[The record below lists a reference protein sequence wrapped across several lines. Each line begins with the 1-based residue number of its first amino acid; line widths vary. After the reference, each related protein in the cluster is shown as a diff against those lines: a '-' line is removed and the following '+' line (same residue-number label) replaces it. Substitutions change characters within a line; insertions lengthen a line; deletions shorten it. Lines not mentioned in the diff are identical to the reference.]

1 VIVSGTAASA
11 RRVPEAVVSVPRWV
25 PESKPNKRE
34 QMLLKRLGRTKK
46 LFAFLREHRRELFDD
61 AFQDELAMMYRDT
74 GEGKEPVAPALM
86 AMALLLQAYVDAS
99 DAEAVELSVVDAR
112 WQMVLGVMGSD
123 EPAFSQGALQAF
135 RERMIKH
142 DMDRRLLERSV
153 ELAQRTKGFDYK
165 KLPKT
170 LRLAVDSRPV
180 TGAGRVEDT
189 VNLLG
194 HAARK
199 LLECAAALERRKPA
213 ALADELDTPAL
224 VASSTKRG
232 LDVDWNDAEQ
242 KADAIK
248 RLVLQIDRLE
258 AWVRERFGDDV
269 DGPPL
274 AEHLATLAQ
283 LRAQDLEPDPKGG
296 GPRVR
301 RGVAEDRR
309 VSVTDPDMR
318 HGRKSKS
325 RSFSGFKSHLAA
337 DLDTKLVLACD
348 VTPANRPE
356 AEALPRIERDIARYR
371 ERNAIGELHI
381 DRGYVAS
388 DNVLALH
395 SRRVPIVA
403 KPWHTREGKRFSKN
417 DFVIDLGRMTLTCPA
432 NQTEKIRL
440 GSTVHFPAEVCSPC
454 KLRRFCTGAARGR
467 SRSVHIAKDELLQ
480 KKLRLAIATPLG
492 RERLRERAVIE
503 HRLAHHARKQGTRA
517 RYLGVRKNLYDAR
530 RHAVALNLETIQLAN
545 AA

>member
-1 VIVSGTAASA
+1 M
-11 RRVPEAVVSVPRWV
+11 SVPRWT
-25 PESKPNKRE
+25 PESTPSKRE

-46 LFAFLREHRRELFDD
+46 LFAFLREYRLELFDT
-61 AFQDELAMMYRDT
+61 AFQDELAAMYRDT
-74 GEGKEPVAPALM
+74 GEGKTPVAPALM

-153 ELAQRTKGFDYK
+153 ELAQRTKGFDHK
-165 KLPKT
+165 KLPNA
-170 LRLAVDSRPV
+170 LRLAVDSRPI

-199 LLECAAALERRKPA
+199 LLECAAALCNRQPA
-213 ALADELDTPAL
+213 ALAAELDTPVL

-232 LDVDWNDAEQ
+232 LDIDWNDPEQ

-248 RLVLQIDRLE
+248 ILVAQIDRLE
-258 AWVRERFGDDV
+258 AWVRAQFAADV

-274 AEHLATLAQ
+274 AQHLATLAQ
-283 LRAQDLEPDPKGG
+283 LRTQDLEPDPKGG
-296 GPRVR
+296 GPRLR

-309 VSVTDPDMR
+309 VSVTDPEMR

-337 DLDTKLVLACD
+337 DIDTNLVLACD
-348 VTPANRPE
+348 ITPANRPE
-356 AEALPRIERDIARYR
+356 AEALPRIEEDVARYR
-371 ERNAIGELHI
+371 GRNAIGELHI

-388 DNVLALH
+388 PNVLALH
-395 SRRVPIVA
+395 DRRVPIVA
-403 KPWHTREGKRFSKN
+403 KPWLIREGERFSKN
-417 DFVIDLGRMTLTCPA
+417 HFVTDLGRMTITCPA
-432 NQTEKIRL
+432 NQSAKIKL
-440 GSTVHFPAEVCSPC
+440 GTTVHFPAETCRAC
-454 KLRRFCTGAARGR
+454 KLRRVCTGSARDRG
-467 SRSVHIAKDELLQ
+467 RSVHIAKDERLQ
-480 KKLRLAIATPLG
+480 KKLRLAIATPDG
-492 RERLRERAVIE
+492 RERLRQRVIIE

-517 RYLGVRKNLYDAR
+517 RYLGVRKNLFDAR
-530 RHAVALNLETIQLAN
+530 RHAVAINLETINLAN

>member
-1 VIVSGTAASA
+1 
-11 RRVPEAVVSVPRWV
+11 
-25 PESKPNKRE
+25 
-34 QMLLKRLGRTKK
+34 MLLRRLGRTKK
-46 LFAFLREHRRELFDD
+46 LFAFLREHRLDLFDD
-61 AFQDELAMMYRDT
+61 AFQDELATMYRDT
-74 GEGKEPVAPALM
+74 GEGKVPVAPALM

-123 EPAFSQGALQAF
+123 EPAFSQGAFQAF

-142 DMDRRLLERSV
+142 EMDRRLLERTV
-153 ELAQRTKGFDYK
+153 ELAQRTKGFDFK

-199 LLECAAALERRKPA
+199 LLECAAALARRKPA
-213 ALADELDTPAL
+213 AVATEIDAPAL

-232 LDVDWNDAEQ
+232 LDIDWNDTAQ
-242 KADAIK
+242 KAAAIK
-248 RLVLQIDRLE
+248 LLVAQIDRLE
-258 AWVRERFGDDV
+258 AWVRERFADDV

-296 GPRVR
+296 GPRIR
-301 RGVAEDRR
+301 RGVAKDRR
-309 VSVTDPDMR
+309 VSVSDPEMR

-325 RSFSGFKSHLAA
+325 RTFSGFKSHLAA
-337 DLDTKLVLACD
+337 DLDTKLVMACD
-348 VTPANRPE
+348 ITPANHPE
-356 AEALPRIERDIARYR
+356 AEALPRIEQDVGRYR

-388 DNVLALH
+388 GNVLELH
-395 SRRVPIVA
+395 NRRVPIVA
-403 KPWHTREGKRFSKN
+403 KPWILRDGKRFPKS
-417 DFVIDLGRMTLTCPA
+417 DFVIDLGHMKITCPA
-432 NQTEKIRL
+432 NQTAKIEL
-440 GSTVHFPAEVCSPC
+440 GKTVKFPAEVCGAC
-454 KLRRFCTGAARGR
+454 KLRRYCTGAARDCG
-467 SRSVHIAKDELLQ
+467 RSVHIARDERLQ
-480 KKLRLAIATPLG
+480 KKLRLAIATTDG
-492 RERLRERAVIE
+492 REQLRERVVVE

-530 RHAVALNLETIQLAN
+530 RHAAAINLETIQLAN